1 MPADA
6 LRIARF
12 CDQLTNRKEIADFP
26 GADNGLQ
33 HRGKTRV
40 RKVGAAVDAGA
51 KVFEL
56 AAQRGV
62 DFLIVHHGMNWR
74 PISPERQVRRL
85 RLAALKKAELS
96 LYSSHLPL
104 DAHPAIGNNAL
115 IAADLGLK
123 VCPSPASARASHVR
137 P

>member
-12 CDQLTNRKEIADFP
+12 CDLLTNRKAIADFP

-33 HRGKTRV
+33 HRGKARV

-56 AAQRGV
+56 AAKRGV
-62 DFLIVHHGMNWR
+62 DFLIVHHGMRWR
-74 PISPERQVRRL
+74 PV
-85 RLAALKKAELS
+85 
-96 LYSSHLPL
+96 SSKPGSRST
-104 DAHPAIGNNAL
+104 PATCRSTRTRSS
-115 IAADLGLK
+115 
-123 VCPSPASARASHVR
+123 VTTR
-137 P
+137 